1 MSKFSSPFL
10 AKSPLNTPQP
20 WETTIAGQAEGDD
33 RFLDI
38 NLSPVN
44 PDGTPRYQTS
54 SEKYLIAS
62 QQKEDIA
69 SQQKDSKSPVNN
81 GKSPKRGRLHS
92 YEIDNPEYSGK
103 ISDEN
108 AIVSFESGLTSFNQD
123 ISNWDTTK
131 INDPKNI
138 LTRPKTRKEF
148 KKGYRYKKEDDGS
161 LTLKGRKKVSTKT
174 KDGHHKWV
182 GVNVRED
189 LQPRYQ

>member
-1 MSKFSSPFL
+1 M

-20 WETTIAGQAEGDD
+20 WETTIAGQVEGDD

-38 NLSPVN
+38 NQSPVN
-44 PDGTPRYQTS
+44 PDGTPRHQTS
-54 SEKYLIAS
+54 TEKDLIAS

-81 GKSPKRGRLHS
+81 GKSPKRGRIQT
-92 YEIDNPEYSGK
+92 YEIDNPEHVGK
-103 ISDEN
+103 VSDEN
-108 AIVSFESGLTSFNQD
+108 AIVS
-123 ISNWDTTK
+123 ISSVNFPENTK

-138 LTRPKTRKEF
+138 LTRPKTRREF
-148 KKGYRYKKEDDGS
+148 KKGYRYKTEDDGS

-174 KDGHHKWV
+174 RDGHHGWV